1 MYADITKIDA
11 PSSVLVGEQVIV
23 DVSLKN
29 TGDSDEYLSVTGVF
43 DSTSIPFQFDY
54 LLVAPGQTVVFRGWF
69 IMPSK
74 SVKITAYSYYWD
86 GSSWIQDD
94 RMTKDISAVVLTP
107 QISEFQIAD
116 FNRV

>member
-11 PSSVLVGEQVIV
+11 PSSVQAGEQVIV

-29 TGDSDEYLSVTGVF
+29 TGDSDRYLSVTAVF

-54 LLVAPGQTVVFRGWF
+54 LLVAPSQTVVFRGWF
-69 IMPSK
+69 VMPSK
-74 SVKITAYSYYWD
+74 SVKVTAYSRYWD

-94 RMTKDISAVVLTP
+94 RTTKDIDVVVLTP
-107 QISEFQIAD
+107 QISDFKIAD
-116 FNRV
+116 FNKV

>member
-11 PSSVLVGEQVIV
+11 PSSVQAGEQVIA

-29 TGDSDEYLSVTGVF
+29 IGDSDRYLSVTGVF

-54 LLVAPGQTVVFRGWF
+54 LLVAPSQTVVFCGWF
-69 IMPSK
+69 VMPSK
-74 SVKITAYSYYWD
+74 DVRITAHSHYWD

-94 RMTKDISAVVLTP
+94 QMTKDIDVVVLTP
-107 QISEFQIAD
+107 QISDFKIAD

>member
-1 MYADITKIDA
+1 MYADIIKIDA
-11 PSSVLVGEQVIV
+11 PSSVPAGEQVIV

-29 TGDSDEYLSVTGVF
+29 IGDSDEYLSVTGVF

-54 LLVAPGQTVVFRGWF
+54 LLVAPAQTVIFRGWF

-74 SVKITAYSYYWD
+74 SLRITAYSYYWD

-94 RMTKDISAVVLTP
+94 RMTKDIAAVVLTP
-107 QISEFQIAD
+107 QISEFKIAD